1 MISLKFKKRQKKLRL
16 NRSQWPVYLLLSP
29 MVLMSIL
36 PILYIVFTAF
46 KPIGELFAY
55 PPKFITLRPTWDNFR
70 KLFEASEDTIFPLSM
85 YLFNSIVSTLAVV
98 FIGLAIA
105 VAAAYALSKKR
116 FRGRNMIF
124 KMNTLSMMFVATAV
138 SIPRYLIIKEVG
150 LIDSF
155 WANIIPMLATPVG
168 VFLLKQFV
176 DQLPDALIEAAK
188 IDGANDYQIIWKIV
202 LPLVKP
208 ALATVAILLFQNSW
222 NSMEASNYY
231 INNEALKS
239 FSFYMSTLTQTSGN
253 ANAMVGQL
261 AGNAVAG
268 LGMQAAATLIMFLP
282 NLILF
287 IILQSRVM
295 NTMSHSG
302 MK

>member
-1 MISLKFKKRQKKLRL
+1 MISLKSKKRQKKLRL

-222 NSMEASNYY
+222 NSMEASKMF
-231 INNEALKS
+231 INTESLKT
-239 FSFYMSTLTQTSGN
+239 FAFYMNTLSNSGN
-253 ANAMVGQL
+253 G
-261 AGNAVAG
+261 VAG
-268 LGMQAAATLIMFLP
+268 VGISAAASLLMFLP
-282 NLILF
+282 NVVLF
-287 IILQSRVM
+287 ILMQSKVM
-295 NTMSHSG
+295 NTMAHSG

>member
-1 MISLKFKKRQKKLRL
+1 MKFPKRHKRLRIH
-16 NRSQWPVYLLLSP
+16 RSQWPAYLLLSP

-55 PPKFITLRPTWDNFR
+55 PPKFITTRPTMDNFK
-70 KLFEASEDTIFPLSM
+70 KLFEASEDTVFPLSM

-98 FIGLAIA
+98 LFGLIIA

-116 FRGRNMIF
+116 FKGRKAIF

-176 DQLPDALIEAAK
+176 DQLPDAVIEAAR

-222 NSMEASNYY
+222 NSMEASKMF
-231 INNEALKS
+231 INTESLKT
-239 FSFYMSTLTQTSGN
+239 FAFYMNTLSNSGN
-253 ANAMVGQL
+253 G
-261 AGNAVAG
+261 VAG
-268 LGMQAAATLIMFLP
+268 VGISAAASLLMFLP
-282 NLILF
+282 NVVLF
-287 IILQSRVM
+287 ILMQSKVM
-295 NTMSHSG
+295 NTMAHSG

>member
-1 MISLKFKKRQKKLRL
+1 MKFRKKHKKLQL
-16 NRSQWPVYLLLSP
+16 KRSQWPVYLLLSP

-36 PILYIVFTAF
+36 PIMYIVFTAF

-55 PPKFITLRPTWDNFR
+55 PPKFITLRPTLDNFK
-70 KLFEASEDTIFPLSM
+70 KLFEASENTIFPLSM
-85 YLFNSIVSTLAVV
+85 YLFNSIVSTAAVV
-98 FIGLAIA
+98 LIGMIIA

-116 FRGRNMIF
+116 FRGRNAIF

-176 DQLPDALIEAAK
+176 DQLPDAVIEAAR
-188 IDGANDYQIIWKIV
+188 IDGANDYQIIWRIV

-222 NSMEASNYY
+222 NSMEASKMF
-231 INNEALKS
+231 INTESLKT
-239 FSFYMSTLTQTSGN
+239 FAFYMNTLSNSGN
-253 ANAMVGQL
+253 G
-261 AGNAVAG
+261 VAG
-268 LGMQAAATLIMFLP
+268 VGISAAASLLMFLP
-282 NLILF
+282 NVVLF
-287 IILQSRVM
+287 ILMQSKVM
-295 NTMSHSG
+295 NTMAHSG

>member
-1 MISLKFKKRQKKLRL
+1 MNSMKKEQKRKQKKLRMK
-16 NRSQWPVYLLLSP
+16 RSQWPVYLMLSP

-36 PILYIVFTAF
+36 PIMYIVFTAF

-55 PPKFITLRPTWDNFR
+55 PPKFITLRPTLDNFK

-85 YLFNSIVSTLAVV
+85 YLFNSVVSTLAVV
-98 FIGLAIA
+98 LIGLMIA
-105 VAAAYALSKKR
+105 VAAAYVLSKKR
-116 FRGRNMIF
+116 FRGREIIF

-202 LPLVKP
+202 LPLIKP

-222 NSMEASNYY
+222 NSMEASKLF
-231 INNEALKS
+231 INTESLKT
-239 FSFYMSTLTQTSGN
+239 FAFYMNTLSNSGN
-253 ANAMVGQL
+253 G
-261 AGNAVAG
+261 VAG
-268 LGMQAAATLIMFLP
+268 VGISAAASLLMFLP
-282 NLILF
+282 NVVLF
-287 IILQSRVM
+287 VMMQSKVM
-295 NTMSHSG
+295 NTMAHSG

>member
-1 MISLKFKKRQKKLRL
+1 MKLKRRQKKFRFK
-16 NRSQWPVYLLLSP
+16 RPQWSIYLMLAP
-29 MVLMSIL
+29 MVLMSLL
-36 PILYIVFTAF
+36 PILYIIFTAF

-55 PPKFITLRPTWDNFR
+55 PPKFITLRPTFDNFR

-85 YLFNSIVSTLAVV
+85 YLFNSIVSTAAVV
-98 FIGLAIA
+98 LIGTIIA

-116 FRGRNMIF
+116 FRGRNVIF

-176 DQLPDALIEAAK
+176 DQLPDAVIEAAR
-188 IDGANDYQIIWKIV
+188 IDGANDYQIIWRIV

-208 ALATVAILLFQNSW
+208 ALATVAILLFQNAW
-222 NSMEASNYY
+222 NAMEASKMF
-231 INNEALKS
+231 INTESLKT
-239 FSFYMSTLTQTSGN
+239 FAFYMNTLSNSGN
-253 ANAMVGQL
+253 G
-261 AGNAVAG
+261 VAG
-268 LGMQAAATLIMFLP
+268 VGISAAASLLMFLP
-282 NLILF
+282 NVVLF
-287 IILQSRVM
+287 ILMQSKVM
-295 NTMSHSG
+295 NTMAHSG

>member
-1 MISLKFKKRQKKLRL
+1 MISLKCKKRQKKLRL

-55 PPKFITLRPTWDNFR
+55 PPKFITLRPTLDNFK

-85 YLFNSIVSTLAVV
+85 YLFNSIVSTAAVV
-98 FIGLAIA
+98 LIGMIIAI
-105 VAAAYALSKKR
+105 AAAYALSKKR
-116 FRGRNMIF
+116 FRGRKAIF

-188 IDGANDYQIIWKIV
+188 LDGANDYQIIWKIV

-222 NSMEASNYY
+222 NSMEASKMF
-231 INNEALKS
+231 INTESLKT
-239 FSFYMSTLTQTSGN
+239 FAFYMNTLSNSGN
-253 ANAMVGQL
+253 G
-261 AGNAVAG
+261 VAG
-268 LGMQAAATLIMFLP
+268 VGISAAASLLMFLP
-282 NLILF
+282 NVVLF
-287 IILQSRVM
+287 VLMQSKVM
-295 NTMSHSG
+295 NTMAHSG

>member
-1 MISLKFKKRQKKLRL
+1 MKIRKRQKKFRFK
-16 NRSQWPVYLLLSP
+16 RPQWSIYLMLAP
-29 MVLMSIL
+29 MVLISIL

-55 PPKFITLRPTWDNFR
+55 PPKFITLRPTFDNFR

-85 YLFNSIVSTLAVV
+85 YLFNSIVSTAAVV
-98 FIGLAIA
+98 LIGSIIA

-116 FRGRNMIF
+116 FRGRNAIF

-150 LIDSF
+150 LIDNF

-176 DQLPDALIEAAK
+176 DQLPDAVIEAAR
-188 IDGANDYQIIWKIV
+188 IDGANDYQIIWNIV

-208 ALATVAILLFQNSW
+208 ALATVAILLFQNAW
-222 NSMEASNYY
+222 NAMEASKMF
-231 INNEALKS
+231 INTESLKT
-239 FSFYMSTLTQTSGN
+239 FAFYMNTLSNSGN
-253 ANAMVGQL
+253 G
-261 AGNAVAG
+261 VAG
-268 LGMQAAATLIMFLP
+268 VGISAAASLLMFLP
-282 NLILF
+282 NVVLF
-287 IILQSRVM
+287 ILMQSKVM
-295 NTMSHSG
+295 NTMAHSG

>member
-1 MISLKFKKRQKKLRL
+1 MKFPKRHKRLRIH
-16 NRSQWPVYLLLSP
+16 RSQWPAYLLLSP

-55 PPKFITLRPTWDNFR
+55 PPKFITTRPTMDNFK
-70 KLFEASEDTIFPLSM
+70 KLFEASEDTVFPLSM

-98 FIGLAIA
+98 LFGLIIA

-116 FRGRNMIF
+116 FKGRKAIF

-176 DQLPDALIEAAK
+176 DQLPDAVIEAAR
-188 IDGANDYQIIWKIV
+188 IDGANDYQIIWRIV

-208 ALATVAILLFQNSW
+208 ALATVAILLFQNAW
-222 NSMEASNYY
+222 NSMEASKLF
-231 INNEALKS
+231 INTESMKTFA
-239 FSFYMSTLTQTSGN
+239 FYMNTLSNSGN
-253 ANAMVGQL
+253 G
-261 AGNAVAG
+261 VAG
-268 LGMQAAATLIMFLP
+268 VGISAAASLLMFLP
-282 NLILF
+282 NVVLF
-287 IILQSRVM
+287 NLMQAKGM
-295 NTMSHSG
+295 NTMAHSG

>member
-1 MISLKFKKRQKKLRL
+1 MSLKIGKKQRKFRFKRP
-16 NRSQWPVYLLLSP
+16 QWHIYLLLAP
-29 MVLMSIL
+29 MVLLSIL
-36 PILYIVFTAF
+36 PIMYIVFTAF

-55 PPKFITLRPTWDNFR
+55 PPKFITLRPTLDNFR

-85 YLFNSIVSTLAVV
+85 YLFNSIVSTAAVV
-98 FIGLAIA
+98 LIGMIIA
-105 VAAAYALSKKR
+105 VLAAYALSKKR
-116 FRGRNMIF
+116 FRGRNAIF

-176 DQLPDALIEAAK
+176 DQLPDAVIEAAR
-188 IDGANDYQIIWKIV
+188 IDGANDYQIIWSIV
-202 LPLVKP
+202 VPLVKP

-222 NSMEASNYY
+222 NSMEASKMF
-231 INNEALKS
+231 INTESLKT
-239 FSFYMSTLTQTSGN
+239 FAFYMNTLSNSGN
-253 ANAMVGQL
+253 G
-261 AGNAVAG
+261 VAG
-268 LGMQAAATLIMFLP
+268 VGISAAASLLMFLP
-282 NLILF
+282 NVVLF
-287 IILQSRVM
+287 ILMQSKVM
-295 NTMSHSG
+295 NTMAHSG

>member
-222 NSMEASNYY
+222 NSMEASKMF
-231 INNEALKS
+231 INTESLKT
-239 FSFYMSTLTQTSGN
+239 FAFYMNTLSNSGN
-253 ANAMVGQL
+253 G
-261 AGNAVAG
+261 VAG
-268 LGMQAAATLIMFLP
+268 VGISAAASLLMFLP
-282 NLILF
+282 NVVLF
-287 IILQSRVM
+287 VLMQSKVM
-295 NTMSHSG
+295 NTMAHSG

>member
-1 MISLKFKKRQKKLRL
+1 MISLKFKKRQKKLRIK
-16 NRSQWPVYLLLSP
+16 RSQWPVYLLLAP

-36 PILYIVFTAF
+36 PIMYIVFTAF

-55 PPKFITLRPTWDNFR
+55 PPKFITLRPTLDNFK

-85 YLFNSIVSTLAVV
+85 YLFNSIVSTAAVV
-98 FIGLAIA
+98 LIGLIIA
-105 VAAAYALSKKR
+105 VAASYVLSKKR
-116 FRGRNMIF
+116 FRGRNAIF

-176 DQLPDALIEAAK
+176 DQLPDAVIEAAR
-188 IDGANDYQIIWKIV
+188 IDGANDYQIIWQIV

-208 ALATVAILLFQNSW
+208 ALATVAILLFQNAW
-222 NSMEASNYY
+222 NSMEASKMF
-231 INNEALKS
+231 INTESLKT
-239 FSFYMSTLTQTSGN
+239 FAFYMNTLSNSGN
-253 ANAMVGQL
+253 G
-261 AGNAVAG
+261 VAG
-268 LGMQAAATLIMFLP
+268 VGISAAASLLMFLP
-282 NLILF
+282 NVVLF
-287 IILQSRVM
+287 ILMQSKVM
-295 NTMSHSG
+295 NTMAHSG

>member
-116 FRGRNMIF
+116 FRGRNAIF

-222 NSMEASNYY
+222 NSMEASKMF
-231 INNEALKS
+231 INTESLKT
-239 FSFYMSTLTQTSGN
+239 FAFYMNTLSNSGN
-253 ANAMVGQL
+253 G
-261 AGNAVAG
+261 VAG
-268 LGMQAAATLIMFLP
+268 VGISAAASLLMFLP
-282 NLILF
+282 NVVLF
-287 IILQSRVM
+287 ILMQSKVM
-295 NTMSHSG
+295 NTMAHSG

>member
-1 MISLKFKKRQKKLRL
+1 MLSLKIKKKPKKLRL
-16 NRSQWPVYLLLSP
+16 HHSQGPVYILLAP
-29 MVLMSIL
+29 MVLMSLL

-55 PPKFITLRPTWDNFR
+55 PPKFYTVNPTWDNFR
-70 KLFEASEDTIFPLSM
+70 KLFEASEDTVFPLSM
-85 YLFNSIVSTLAVV
+85 YLFNSILSTLAVV
-98 FIGLAIA
+98 FLGLAIA

-116 FRGRNMIF
+116 FRGRKVIF

-176 DQLPDALIEAAK
+176 DQLPDEVIEAAK
-188 IDGANDYQIIWKIV
+188 LDGANDYMILWRIV
-202 LPLVKP
+202 LPLLKP
-208 ALATVAILLFQNSW
+208 ALATVAILLFQNAW
-222 NSMEASNYY
+222 NSMEASKMF
-231 INNEALKS
+231 INSENLKT
-239 FSFYMSTLTQTSGN
+239 FAFYMNTLSN
-253 ANAMVGQL
+253 
-261 AGNAVAG
+261 AGNGVAG
-268 LGMQAAATLIMFLP
+268 VGISAAASLLMFLP
-282 NLILF
+282 NVVLF
-287 IILQSRVM
+287 ILMQSKVM
-295 NTMSHSG
+295 NTMAHSG

>member
-1 MISLKFKKRQKKLRL
+1 MLKLKRKEKKFRFKRP
-16 NRSQWPVYLLLSP
+16 QWSIYLMLAP
-29 MVLMSIL
+29 MVLMSML

-55 PPKFITLRPTWDNFR
+55 PPKFITLRPTFDNFR

-85 YLFNSIVSTLAVV
+85 YLFNSIVSTAAVV
-98 FIGLAIA
+98 FIGTIIA

-116 FRGRNMIF
+116 FRGRNVIF

-150 LIDSF
+150 LIDNF

-176 DQLPDALIEAAK
+176 DQLPDAVIEAAR
-188 IDGANDYQIIWKIV
+188 IDGANDYQIIWRMV
-202 LPLVKP
+202 LPLIKP
-208 ALATVAILLFQNSW
+208 ALATVGILLFQNSW
-222 NSMEASNYY
+222 NAMEASKMF
-231 INNEALKS
+231 INTESLKT
-239 FSFYMSTLTQTSGN
+239 FAFYMNTLSNSGN
-253 ANAMVGQL
+253 G
-261 AGNAVAG
+261 VAG
-268 LGMQAAATLIMFLP
+268 VGISAAASLLMFLP
-282 NLILF
+282 NVVLF
-287 IILQSRVM
+287 ILLQSKVM
-295 NTMSHSG
+295 NTMAHSG

>member
-1 MISLKFKKRQKKLRL
+1 MNALKIKKRQKKLRIK
-16 NRSQWPVYLLLSP
+16 RAQWPVYLMLAP
-29 MVLMSIL
+29 MVLMSVL

-55 PPKFITLRPTWDNFR
+55 PPKFITLRPTTDNFR

-85 YLFNSIVSTLAVV
+85 YLFNSIVSTAAVV
-98 FIGLAIA
+98 LIGMIIA
-105 VAAAYALSKKR
+105 VAAAYVLSKKR
-116 FRGRNMIF
+116 FRGREAIF

-176 DQLPDALIEAAK
+176 DQLPDAVIEAAR
-188 IDGANDYQIIWKIV
+188 IDGANDYQIIWRIV

-208 ALATVAILLFQNSW
+208 ALATVAILLFQNAW
-222 NSMEASNYY
+222 NSMEASKMF
-231 INNEALKS
+231 INTESLKT
-239 FSFYMSTLTQTSGN
+239 FAFYMNTLSNSGN
-253 ANAMVGQL
+253 G
-261 AGNAVAG
+261 VAG
-268 LGMQAAATLIMFLP
+268 VGISAAASLLMFLP
-282 NLILF
+282 NVVLF
-287 IILQSRVM
+287 VLMQSKVM
-295 NTMSHSG
+295 NTMAHSG

>member
-1 MISLKFKKRQKKLRL
+1 MISLKFKKRHKKLQLKRA
-16 NRSQWPVYLLLSP
+16 QWPVYLMLAP
-29 MVLMSIL
+29 MVLMSVL
-36 PILYIVFTAF
+36 PIIYIVFTAF

-55 PPKFITLRPTWDNFR
+55 PPKFITLRPTIDNFK

-85 YLFNSIVSTLAVV
+85 YLFNSIVSTAAVV
-98 FIGLAIA
+98 LIGLIIA
-105 VAAAYALSKKR
+105 VAAAYVLSKKR
-116 FRGRNMIF
+116 FRGRNVIF

-176 DQLPDALIEAAK
+176 DQLPDAVIEAAR

-222 NSMEASNYY
+222 NSMEASKMF
-231 INNEALKS
+231 INTESLKT
-239 FSFYMSTLTQTSGN
+239 FAFYMNTLSNSGN
-253 ANAMVGQL
+253 G
-261 AGNAVAG
+261 VAG
-268 LGMQAAATLIMFLP
+268 VGISAAASLLMFLP
-282 NLILF
+282 NVVLF
-287 IILQSRVM
+287 ILMQSKVM
-295 NTMSHSG
+295 NTMAHLG